1 MLRLFVFAFLTVW
14 LCSCGVETSSSATKT
29 DSGDSPIGDLP
40 VESEDD
46 GLENLNLIDP
56 NPLGAVDND
65 TNLGDLDLIDLNPIT
80 TDPDPDPDPDP
91 DLDPSQDPSQD
102 PGYSDSQIVGNIF
115 DTKGAILDE
124 LACLIGEYTN
134 NIISDT
140 SIDPVGAMDQEDG
153 IGINSQFTYNDVL
166 AKTEVKLYYSD
177 LKPQRTLDSVNI
189 YEDDY
194 RITVDTGWATND
206 DTVIYVK
213 TPLNKDDL
221 YGCYRFELEG
231 IDKDSK
237 IVATKVYR

>member
-80 TDPDPDPDPDP
+80 SDPDTDPDTDPDPQPDD
-91 DLDPSQDPSQD
+91 
-102 PGYSDSQIVGNIF
+102 GYSDGQIAGSIF
-115 DTKGAILDE
+115 DTKGAILDD
-124 LACLIGEYTN
+124 LACLLGEYTN

-140 SIDPVGAMDQEDG
+140 SYDPVGAMDQEDG
-153 IGINSQFTYNDVL
+153 IGINSKYTYNDIL
-166 AKTEVKLYYSD
+166 TKTEVKLYYSD
-177 LKPQRTLDSVNI
+177 LKPQRTLETVNI
-189 YEDDY
+189 YENNY

-206 DTVIYVK
+206 DTVVYVK
-213 TPLNKDDL
+213 TPLNDDNL
-221 YGCYRFELEG
+221 YGCYRYELED
-231 IDKDSK
+231 IDKDST
-237 IVATKVYR
+237 IVTTKVYRNN